1 MKKKSCAPYHGRYL
15 EAVGY
20 QSKIKDLDPNKDGWD
35 GYGRMADKERKE
47 VKIESR
53 YRKGKRTLTG

>member
-1 MKKKSCAPYHGRYL
+1 L

-47 VKIESR
+47 VKIEAR
-53 YRKGKRTLTG
+53 YRKGKEAGENTGISGR